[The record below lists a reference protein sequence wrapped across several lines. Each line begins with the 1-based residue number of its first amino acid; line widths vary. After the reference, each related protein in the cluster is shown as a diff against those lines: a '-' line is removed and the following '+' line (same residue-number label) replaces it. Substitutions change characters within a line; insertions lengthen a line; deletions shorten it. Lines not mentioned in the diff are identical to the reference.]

1 MSEPSLEIAKLVYEN
16 IREEILE
23 KMKFSNQLLGYKLLS
38 IGAVLG
44 LVASNK
50 VIFDDAYLKTACLF
64 VAASLAI
71 CFDLALY
78 QNNKAII
85 LAGSYIKENIEPWL
99 IRISDS
105 QVVMWEDYIT
115 RNSSKKKKR
124 MIYNIFESANY
135 IMSLFLILVGLVGL
149 WLSSPKLILAL
160 LPLLAVELMILSKG
174 LSRV

>member
-1 MSEPSLEIAKLVYEN
+1 
-16 IREEILE
+16 
-23 KMKFSNQLLGYKLLS
+23 
-38 IGAVLG
+38 
-44 LVASNK
+44 
-50 VIFDDAYLKTACLF
+50 
-64 VAASLAI
+64 
-71 CFDLALY
+71 
-78 QNNKAII
+78 
-85 LAGSYIKENIEPWL
+85 
-99 IRISDS
+99 
-105 QVVMWEDYIT
+105 MWEDYIT